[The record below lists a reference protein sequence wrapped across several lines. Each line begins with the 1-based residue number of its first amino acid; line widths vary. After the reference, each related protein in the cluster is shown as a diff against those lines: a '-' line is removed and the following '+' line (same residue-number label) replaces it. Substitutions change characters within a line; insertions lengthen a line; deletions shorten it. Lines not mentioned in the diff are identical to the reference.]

1 MIASRSQGWPAKST
15 GMSAFVRG
23 VIAALDRAPRSM
35 LSVSGSTSTNT
46 GRAPRCTMTL
56 AVDANVIGEV
66 ITSSPAPTPTASSA
80 RCSAA
85 VHEFTATQCGAPV

>member
-1 MIASRSQGWPAKST
+1 
-15 GMSAFVRG
+15 MSALVRG
-23 VIAALDRAPRSM
+23 VTARSIAAGSM

-46 GRAPRCTMTL
+46 GRAPRWTMTL
-56 AVDANVIGEV
+56 AVEANVIGDV

-85 VHEFTATQCGAPV
+85 VHEFTATQCAAPV